1 MNGVAALTAQAATAD
16 GGAAMAMLGKGLDA
30 AKGQAASLL
39 SSLPSPPKVGAN
51 GRLDGYA

>member
-1 MNGVAALTAQAATAD
+1 MNSMSALTAQAAGAD
-16 GGAAMAMLGKGLDA
+16 GGVAVTMLGKGLDA

-39 SSLPSPPKVGAN
+39 STLPPPPKVSQD